1 MSLREGGARVD
12 GPGYRGAPMRT
23 DHRHICLRCLRRQP
37 ERRSCAGCR
46 HEVLADTA
54 AAEGRAA
61 VLARLQKEADEIQA
75 ARDAALR
82 KQEHPSLKWEALGGG
97 VGLVVAASQAHWAVG
112 AALAAVFG
120 GAYLA
125 HTRWESRRARA
136 GDTGAAEARSD
147 LAFPEIRCV
156 GEDAVPGSFTRVA
169 GRVRC
174 VTPTYG
180 PLSGL
185 PCAAARVK
193 GTTAGGA
200 VDDAVCGE
208 FDLVDA
214 GGAVAARIRE
224 GVAKVDISLKV
235 LSVMKALPEV
245 TRRFLD
251 ARMLL
256 RSDERATLG
265 EARIEDGDTVTCEG
279 PCEAEPTGAAY
290 RQSRAVVV
298 YRGTSAHP
306 VVVRRAAVRS

>member
-1 MSLREGGARVD
+1 MFARLRE
-12 GPGYRGAPMRT
+12 
-23 DHRHICLRCLRRQP
+23 
-37 ERRSCAGCR
+37 
-46 HEVLADTA
+46 
-54 AAEGRAA
+54 
-61 VLARLQKEADEIQA
+61 EADKIQA
-75 ARDAALR
+75 ARDSALR
-82 KQEHPSLKWEALGGG
+82 EQEGAWKWEALGGG
-97 VGLVVAASQAHWAVG
+97 VGLVIAASQAGWVVG
-112 AALAAVFG
+112 AALAAVCG
-120 GAYLA
+120 GAYLVRA
-125 HTRWESRRARA
+125 GWKSRGGGS
-136 GDTGAAEARSD
+136 GDTGAAGERSD
-147 LAFPEIRCV
+147 LAFPAIGCV
-156 GEDAVPGSFTRVA
+156 EAGAVPGSFTHVA

-174 VTPTYG
+174 VTPTHG
-180 PLSGL
+180 PVSGL

-193 GTTAGGA
+193 GSAAGGA

-214 GGAVAARIRE
+214 GGAVVARVRE